1 MQAAVEL
8 RQVSKSYRRFARLR
22 QFKTLKGAAVRDLW
36 RKPRIPD
43 EEKFNLALKDVT
55 LSVRPGVTAGI
66 IGLNASGKS
75 TLLRVIAGITK
86 PTSGSVITNG
96 KISTLLEIGAGFHP
110 EISGRENVYINGAIL
125 GLTKAQIRE
134 RFDEIVDFA
143 ELEEAIDY
151 PVKTY
156 SNGMFM
162 RLGFSVAVNVD
173 PDILLIDE
181 VLAVGD
187 AVFAQKCYDKI
198 CDYKRRGKTI
208 IIVSHDLS
216 AIRRLCDEAAWLH
229 HGALMEY
236 GDGGLVIGK
245 YMLEVTE
252 GELERY
258 GRERD
263 ESIESM
269 AVRPGAEI
277 EIAAAEQEHK
287 LPYTVKTPPKPV
299 EPAQRWGSREI
310 EIASVV
316 MRNEEGEERYVFNCG
331 DTVFI
336 EIAYV
341 AHKRI
346 ERPVFGIGIFR
357 TDGTWCYGTNTM
369 IDQLNIPSVEGQG
382 MVVMRLSSLMLLSA
396 SYYLDVA
403 AHAENDHP
411 YDYLNRLFTFAIRSD
426 RPEMGI
432 FRPDHE
438 WILDVESDGK
448 GPINDRK
455 D

>member
-8 RQVSKSYRRFARLR
+8 KQVSKSYRRFARLR

-43 EEKFNLALKDVT
+43 QEKFNLALKDVT

-125 GLTKAQIRE
+125 GLTKAQIRA
-134 RFDEIVDFA
+134 RFDEIVEFA
-143 ELEEAIDY
+143 ELEEAIDF

-198 CDYKRRGKTI
+198 YDYKRRGKTI

-229 HGALMEY
+229 HGELMEY

-252 GELERY
+252 GELDRY
-258 GRERD
+258 GREHD

-269 AVRPGAEI
+269 GARVGAEAKRQ
-277 EIAAAEQEHK
+277 IASAEQEQK

-316 MRNEEGEERYVFNCG
+316 MRNEGGEERYVFNCG

-336 EIAYV
+336 EISYV

-369 IDQLNIPSVEGQG
+369 IDQLDIQSVEGEG
-382 MVVMRLSSLMLLSA
+382 MVVVRLDRLMLLSA

-438 WILDVESDGK
+438 WILDV
-448 GPINDRK
+448 
-455 D
+455 

>member
-1 MQAAVEL
+1 MQVAVEL
-8 RQVSKSYRRFARLR
+8 KQVSKSYRRFARLR

-36 RKPRIPD
+36 RRPPIPH
-43 EEKFNLALKDVT
+43 EERFNVALKDVS
-55 LSVRPGVTAGI
+55 LNVKPGVTAGI

-86 PTSGSVITNG
+86 PTSGSVTVNG

-125 GLTKAQIRE
+125 GLSKAQIRE
-134 RFDEIVDFA
+134 QFDEIVKFA
-143 ELEEAIDY
+143 ELEKFIDY

-156 SNGMFM
+156 SSGMFM

-198 CDYKRRGKTI
+198 YDYKRRGKTI
-208 IIVSHDLS
+208 IIVSHDLG
-216 AIRRLCDEAAWLH
+216 AIRRLCDEVAWLH
-229 HGALMEY
+229 HGELMEY
-236 GDGGLVIGK
+236 GATSRVVGK
-245 YMLEVTE
+245 YMQEVTE
-252 GELERY
+252 SELERY
-258 GRERD
+258 AREHD
-263 ESIESM
+263 EIAESM
-269 AVRPGAEI
+269 ASVGAKAVER
-277 EIAAAEQEHK
+277 EPK
-287 LPYTVKTPPKPV
+287 LPYKAASPLKQV
-299 EPAQRWGSREI
+299 EPAERWGSREI
-310 EIASVV
+310 EITSVV

-346 ERPVFGIGIFR
+346 EKPVFGIGIFR

-369 IDQLNIPSVEGQG
+369 IDQVNIESAGGQG
-382 MVVMRLSSLMLLSA
+382 KIVMRLDRLALLSA

-403 AHAENDHP
+403 AHAENDRP
-411 YDYLNRLFTFAIRSD
+411 YDYLNRLFTFAVRSE
-426 RPEMGI
+426 RPEMGV
-432 FRPDHE
+432 FRPEHE
-438 WILDVESDGK
+438 WILNV
-448 GPINDRK
+448 
-455 D
+455 

>member
-1 MQAAVEL
+1 MQVAVEL
-8 RQVSKSYRRFARLR
+8 KHVSKSYRRFARLR
-22 QFKTLKGAAVRDLW
+22 HFKTLKGAAVRDLW
-36 RKPRIPD
+36 RRPPIPD
-43 EEKFNLALKDVT
+43 EDKFNVALKDVS
-55 LSVRPGVTAGI
+55 LNVKPGVTAGI

-86 PTSGSVITNG
+86 PTSGSVTVSG

-125 GLTKAQIRE
+125 GLSKAQIRE
-134 RFDEIVDFA
+134 QFDEIVAFA
-143 ELEEAIDY
+143 ELEKFIDY

-156 SNGMFM
+156 SSGMFM

-198 CDYKRRGKTI
+198 YDYKRRGKTI
-208 IIVSHDLS
+208 IIVSHDLG
-216 AIRRLCDEAAWLH
+216 AIRRLCDEVAWLH
-229 HGALMEY
+229 QGELMEY
-236 GDGGLVIGK
+236 GDTTRVVSK
-245 YMLEVTE
+245 YLQEVTE
-252 GELERY
+252 SELERY
-258 GRERD
+258 AREHD
-263 ESIESM
+263 ESVESM
-269 AVRPGAEI
+269 ASAGAK
-277 EIAAAEQEHK
+277 AVEQEPK
-287 LPYTVKTPPKPV
+287 LPYKAAAPSRPV

-310 EIASVV
+310 EITAVV
-316 MRNEEGEERYVFNCG
+316 MRNEEGQERYVFNCG

-346 ERPVFGIGIFR
+346 EKPVFGIGIFR

-369 IDQLNIPSVEGQG
+369 IDQLNLESADGQG
-382 MVVMRLSSLMLLSA
+382 RIVMRLDRLALLSA

-411 YDYLNRLFTFAIRSD
+411 YDYLNRLFTFAVRSE
-426 RPEMGI
+426 RTEMGV

-438 WILDVESDGK
+438 WILD
-448 GPINDRK
+448 I
-455 D
+455 